1 MDRRGFFGKLVGGV
15 AAAVAAKAVKSE
27 ARPEQVDITTPGYTS
42 DGPWFTTIPPQKLR
56 WSKHSAKD
64 GPWFPVEDESAD
76 PKTLT
81 FADIREMRESLV
93 ATPPP
98 VTYVPPISP
107 LRDAWSKGKLRLSAD
122 DLDAIQMSMSAPGE
136 GFTEYI
142 YRGYHFVPEDIE
154 QIRRTQR
161 IWSPPA
167 HGMVGATQTDTMGN
181 EWVWGKAGEDIKAGT
196 VVAADAEG
204 HMRPFTEDGVS
215 LADGVVQRD
224 WAEGESGSQ
233 MALRKG
239 FGTIHVES
247 GDVSEHMLCNVDCTT
262 REIVRGPWHEQAELS
277 DEGAGRG
284 SSVSERVAE
293 WQGRAQQTE
302 QARLDDLYGEWSG

>member
-1 MDRRGFFGKLVGGV
+1 
-15 AAAVAAKAVKSE
+15 
-27 ARPEQVDITTPGYTS
+27 
-42 DGPWFTTIPPQKLR
+42 
-56 WSKHSAKD
+56 
-64 GPWFPVEDESAD
+64 
-76 PKTLT
+76 
-81 FADIREMRESLV
+81 
-93 ATPPP
+93 
-98 VTYVPPISP
+98 
-107 LRDAWSKGKLRLSAD
+107 
-122 DLDAIQMSMSAPGE
+122 
-136 GFTEYI
+136 
-142 YRGYHFVPEDIE
+142 
-154 QIRRTQR
+154 
-161 IWSPPA
+161 
-167 HGMVGATQTDTMGN
+167 MVGATQTDTMGN